1 MEGFKSYGERTIVEP
16 FHPGHT
22 VIIGKNGAG
31 KSNFFAAIQF
41 LLNNELFHLSD
52 IQKQGFLFDS
62 SNKKVITASVE
73 IIFDNSDHS
82 LPFDKDEVS
91 LRRVIGLKKDQ
102 YFLNKKL
109 ITRNDLTHLIES
121 PGLSGSNPY
130 YIVQQGQINK
140 VAMEPKSRLK
150 LLYEIAGANV
160 FESKKKDST
169 ILLKAAQS
177 KIDEIQ
183 ECLLLIDEHIQELQ
197 VKMDDFKEFKI
208 LDRTC
213 RTIEHVIFDHQ
224 LEQYKKKLKKMEEE
238 EQVFSSENMKL
249 NEKIEKV
256 QKTLKDNNK
265 DHKKIAK
272 TINNMNEELRNL
284 NADKEDLL
292 KKEAQLELNI
302 KDLKK
307 EVGIKDEKKS
317 SLEKHLK
324 ELNIDIQDKMNYLN
338 SIEPKYEESLKH
350 EKSILKELDLK
361 DQQRTELY
369 NKYGRAKQF
378 KNKDERDTWI
388 SNEIERVN
396 ILLEKKR
403 EFIEV
408 LKDEILLDEKTNE
421 DLKNN
426 IAIIESD
433 MEKEKN
439 SLNQNIENR
448 YKLGDDIRKAHD
460 DKKMWCKRESIIKN
474 KLSDCNEELRSID
487 QKLKSMVGTNIMIGK
502 NSIDKVLQTFKERPD
517 MANKVNMY
525 LGLVI
530 EIFTCDPE
538 CYKAVEVV
546 AGNRL
551 FYHVVQKKSFGSEL
565 LMEMNRQKLP
575 GEVTFIPLDG
585 INPHI
590 ISLPTDATC
599 RPLLDTLIWDN
610 KYRTALQYIF
620 GRILICDSLET
631 CTKKILEKKYLD
643 CVTLQGDQVGSQGW
657 LKGGHLN
664 NSKSTMKFQNE
675 RRKNLEKITSLQSNL
690 QEVNHEIEKLDEY
703 TTGLLSRLQ
712 QTKTKINIAEDNNV
726 ALENKLKLFKQQLRT
741 NNENLISKKKTL
753 QDNEINLDKL
763 VATKINLQNE
773 LLEDFSEKMSSE
785 DEDKLRELSASINEL
800 SQKYKKIF
808 TECNALE
815 TEKIRLSNLL
825 DNNLIRQR
833 DMLVQELNQI
843 SIQKEEQ
850 MLKAKEKRLVDV
862 KEKIDEIIT
871 DIVQQK
877 NKIASTLEM
886 YKSQSLLIENTIIT
900 ENENL
905 NKQKEEN
912 DRKLEKFM
920 SKIKLVKENIETVLK
935 KRDELGTIPSH
946 ELYQK
951 YYHSKTENLFKIL
964 ERTKNNLKNY
974 SDINQKALE
983 QFEEFTNRRDELKVR
998 VEESLHEY
1006 SKIEELIF
1014 VLQQRKDE
1022 AIVLTFD
1029 QVGKNFSEIFNK
1041 LVPMGRAELVMKT
1054 SNLTHESVN
1063 SSVTDSEITER
1074 YVGID
1079 VQVTFT
1085 GRADETTEM
1094 EHLSGGQKSLIAL
1107 VLIFAIHKFR
1117 PAPFYLFDEIDQAL
1131 DTEYRKAVAEMIHE
1145 LSHNAQFIT
1154 TTFRPE
1160 LLQHANKFYEIT
1172 YRNRISSIEVIS
1184 KESAEQFIANDEME

>member
-1 MEGFKSYGERTIVEP
+1 MYIKQIILEGFKSYGERTIVEP

-208 LDRTC
+208 LDRTR

-238 EQVFSSENMKL
+238 EQTFS
-249 NEKIEKV
+249 I
-256 QKTLKDNNK
+256 
-265 DHKKIAK
+265 
-272 TINNMNEELRNL
+272 
-284 NADKEDLL
+284 
-292 KKEAQLELNI
+292 
-302 KDLKK
+302 
-307 EVGIKDEKKS
+307 GIKDEKKS

-324 ELNIDIQDKMNYLN
+324 ELNIDIQDKMNHLN

-350 EKSILKELDLK
+350 EKSVLKELDLK

-388 SNEIERVN
+388 N
-396 ILLEKKR
+396 
-403 EFIEV
+403 
-408 LKDEILLDEKTNE
+408 
-421 DLKNN
+421 LKNN

-460 DKKMWCKRESIIKN
+460 DKKMWCKKESIIKN
-474 KLSDCNEELRSID
+474 RLSDCNEELRSID

-675 RRKNLEKITSLQSNL
+675 RRKNLEKITSLQSDL
-690 QEVNHEIEKLDEY
+690 QEVNHEMEKLDEY

-712 QTKTKINIAEDNNV
+712 QTKTKINIAED
-726 ALENKLKLFKQQLRT
+726 
-741 NNENLISKKKTL
+741 
-753 QDNEINLDKL
+753 
-763 VATKINLQNE
+763 
-773 LLEDFSEKMSSE
+773 M
-785 DEDKLRELSASINEL
+785 
-800 SQKYKKIF
+800 
-808 TECNALE
+808 
-815 TEKIRLSNLL
+815 
-825 DNNLIRQR
+825 
-833 DMLVQELNQI
+833 MVQELNQI

-862 KEKIDEIIT
+862 KKKIDEIIT

-877 NKIASTLEM
+877 NKVASTLEM
-886 YKSQSLLIENTIIT
+886 YKSQSLIIENTIIT

-920 SKIKLVKENIETVLK
+920 SKIKLVKENIETILK

-964 ERTKNNLKNY
+964 EKTKNSLKNY

-1014 VLQQRKDE
+1014 ALQQRKDE
-1022 AIVLTFD
+1022 AIALTFD

-1154 TTFRPE
+1154 TTFRYLKKLFFFVLFVTII

-1172 YRNRISSIEVIS
+1172 YRNRISSIQVIS

>member
-1 MEGFKSYGERTIVEP
+1 MYIKQIILEGFKSYGERTVVEP

-62 SNKKVITASVE
+62 SSKKVITASVE

-102 YFLNKKL
+102 YFLNRKL

-208 LDRTC
+208 LDRTR

-238 EQVFSSENMKL
+238 EQTFSSENMKL
-249 NEKIEKV
+249 NEKIEKI

-284 NADKEDLL
+284 KC
-292 KKEAQLELNI
+292 KK
-302 KDLKK
+302 
-307 EVGIKDEKKS
+307 
-317 SLEKHLK
+317 
-324 ELNIDIQDKMNYLN
+324 
-338 SIEPKYEESLKH
+338 
-350 EKSILKELDLK
+350 
-361 DQQRTELY
+361 
-369 NKYGRAKQF
+369 
-378 KNKDERDTWI
+378 
-388 SNEIERVN
+388 
-396 ILLEKKR
+396 
-403 EFIEV
+403 
-408 LKDEILLDEKTNE
+408 
-421 DLKNN
+421 
-426 IAIIESD
+426 
-433 MEKEKN
+433 
-439 SLNQNIENR
+439 
-448 YKLGDDIRKAHD
+448 
-460 DKKMWCKRESIIKN
+460 ESIIKN

-610 KYRTALQYIF
+610 KYRTALQ
-620 GRILICDSLET
+620 
-631 CTKKILEKKYLD
+631 
-643 CVTLQGDQVGSQGW
+643 
-657 LKGGHLN
+657 
-664 NSKSTMKFQNE
+664 
-675 RRKNLEKITSLQSNL
+675 
-690 QEVNHEIEKLDEY
+690 
-703 TTGLLSRLQ
+703 
-712 QTKTKINIAEDNNV
+712 DNNV

-741 NNENLISKKKTL
+741 NNENLISKKRTL

-763 VATKINLQNE
+763 NATKINLQNE

-785 DEDKLRELSASINEL
+785 DEVKLRELSASINEL
-800 SQKYKKIF
+800 SQKYNKVF

-833 DMLVQELNQI
+833 DMMVQELNQI

-862 KEKIDEIIT
+862 KKKIDEIIT

-877 NKIASTLEM
+877 NKVASTLEM
-886 YKSQSLLIENTIIT
+886 YKSQSLIIENTIIT
-900 ENENL
+900 ENEDL

-920 SKIKLVKENIETVLK
+920 SKIKLVKENIETILK

-1022 AIVLTFD
+1022 AIALTFD

-1054 SNLTHESVN
+1054 SNLTHDSVN
-1063 SSVTDSEITER
+1063 SLTDSEITER

-1145 LSHNAQFIT
+1145 LSHNAQLSPLHSGI
-1154 TTFRPE
+1154 
-1160 LLQHANKFYEIT
+1160 
-1172 YRNRISSIEVIS
+1172 
-1184 KESAEQFIANDEME
+1184 